1 VGVDPI
7 CIRDH
12 LPPNSGAGSDDTF
25 EHMKVLLQ
33 DKKTGLFFVSEGSWT
48 GARAEARDFKTSAS
62 AIWTAQQ
69 YNLQN
74 AAVVFAFGS
83 ASNDVQVTIREETL
97 AGMGAPARSARRGG
111 AEGRLGEGGK
121 QGRRTRIK
129 PVLPDVLKE
138 EGSRMSGEIS
148 GGTSGIK

>member
-1 VGVDPI
+1 
-7 CIRDH
+7 
-12 LPPNSGAGSDDTF
+12 
-25 EHMKVLLQ
+25 MKVLLQ

-48 GARAEARDFKTSAS
+48 GERAEARDFKTSAS

-97 AGMGAPARSARRGG
+97 AGTGGPAPSTGRGG
-111 AEGRLGEGGK
+111 AKGRPGVKRSRRPHMGPIPEVPKAQGG
-121 QGRRTRIK
+121 R
-129 PVLPDVLKE
+129 V
-138 EGSRMSGEIS
+138 SGES
-148 GGTSGIK
+148 LRGSAG